1 MPSSLPT
8 LTVVAGLIQH
18 ANTLLICQRRRGAA
32 FELKWE
38 FPGGKVEPGE
48 TPAEGLRR
56 ELREELGIDAEIGAE
71 RYRTRHHYA
80 GKYIV
85 ELIFY
90 DVLTFRGTPQNHAFE
105 QIRWVDSVSLPT
117 FDFLEGDAELI
128 QWLSQNALPPS

>member
-8 LTVVAGLIQH
+8 LMVVAGLLQH

-90 DVLTFRGTPQNHAFE
+90 DAMIAAGDLLEHELITPAE
-105 QIRWVDSVSLPT
+105 R
-117 FDFLEGDAELI
+117 LEGDAELI